1 MVGNYKRISLRQS
14 WDEAAMQR
22 AVNAVN
28 SGQMGWLRAATTFGV
43 PQATLRRRARDKN
56 KTIRGV
62 MKGLGRFVSTFGED
76 LERELVSHLKLL
88 ESRLFGLNTT
98 EVRQL
103 AYQLAESKG
112 IDHRFNHET
121 KMAGWDWLK
130 GFRKRNPD
138 IGLRKPEP
146 TSAARAMGFNKP
158 QVSKFFEVYEEVLLK
173 HKITPSKIFNMDESS
188 LSTVQKPPKV
198 FAKVGKKQVGA
209 ITSAE
214 RGMHVTVVC
223 CMNPTGQ
230 YVPPALI
237 FPRKNWKSELIDGAP
252 VGSIGI
258 AQETGWMTGE
268 VFLRWLNHFAS
279 FVKPTIENKVLLIV
293 DGHSSHK
300 QLDVVVYAKE
310 NGIVMLC
317 LPPHCTHRLQP
328 LDIAFYG
335 PLKSYYDQEVRKW
348 MKTNPGRTVGQYQIS
363 SLFSVA
369 YGKAGTIANAES
381 GFRKTGIWPINPDI
395 FEDHLFAPAE
405 TTNVPKSPHEKN
417 NSPSNGLTVVEPT
430 TSGQF
435 STNVTESSLPLA
447 YPSTSGLNQD
457 MVSNQQKNLQGT
469 YQQGVS
475 TSVVENVSVAD
486 LSPVPLASRLN
497 KKRRVRKHHGSIV
510 LTSSPFLT
518 ELQKRAEDKKQK
530 ELRKSSRSA
539 KRRLDLDTEDVYE
552 EELLPDNDDEDCP
565 CLYCNELYSLSRP
578 GESWLQC
585 MNCKLWAHCECAG
598 LSKNSKIFIC
608 DVCKQS

>member
-1 MVGNYKRISLRQS
+1 MVGKYKRISSRQS
-14 WDEAAMQR
+14 WEEAAMQR
-22 AVNAVN
+22 AINAVN
-28 SGQMGWLRAATTFGV
+28 SGEMGWLRAATTFRV

-56 KTIRGV
+56 KTILGV
-62 MKGLGRFVSTFGED
+62 TKGLGRFRSTFGED

-146 TSAARAMGFNKP
+146 TSAARAIGFNRP
-158 QVSKFFEVYEEVLLK
+158 QVSNFFAVYEDVLHKLK
-173 HKITPSKIFNMDESS
+173 ISPSRIFNMDESS
-188 LSTVQKPPKV
+188 LSTVHKPPKV
-198 FAKVGKKQVGA
+198 FAEIGKKQVGA
-209 ITSAE
+209 LTSAE
-214 RGMHVTVVC
+214 RGLHVTVVC

-237 FPRKNWKSELIDGAP
+237 FPRKNWKNELIDGAP

-268 VFLRWLNHFAS
+268 VFLKWLNHFVS
-279 FVKPTIENKVLLIV
+279 FVKPTVEDKVLLIV

-300 QLDVVVYAKE
+300 QLGVVDYAKQ

-328 LDIAFYG
+328 LDVAFYG

-348 MKTNPGRTVGQYQIS
+348 LKTNPGRTVGQYQIS

-369 YGKAGTIANAES
+369 YGKTATVANSES
-381 GFRKTGIWPINPDI
+381 GFQKTGIWPINPDI

-405 TTNVPKSPHEKN
+405 TTNIVQSPQGKN
-417 NSPSNGLTVVEPT
+417 DSPSNDLEAEQPV
-430 TSGQF
+430 SH
-435 STNVTESSLPLA
+435 NHSSSSKDSNLLVA
-447 YPSTSGLNQD
+447 YPSTSHQEII
-457 MVSNQQKNLQGT
+457 STQQST
-469 YQQGVS
+469 YQQDDS
-475 TSVVENVSVAD
+475 LSVVKNNVSVAD
-486 LSPVPLASRLN
+486 LSPVPLASKLTT
-497 KKRRVRKHHGSIV
+497 KRRVKKSSGSIV
-510 LTSSPFLT
+510 LTSSPYLS

-530 ELRKSSRSA
+530 ELRRSSRKA
-539 KRRLDLDTEDVYE
+539 KRRLNLNTEDVYE
-552 EELLPDNDDEDCP
+552 EELLPDSPTDVEDCP
-565 CLYCNELYSLSRP
+565 CLYCNELYSVSRP
-578 GESWLQC
+578 GEFWLQC

-598 LSKNSKIFIC
+598 LLKNSKIFIC
-608 DVCKQS
+608 DICK